1 MSLENDR
8 ARGAQAKTLL
18 DNEMLQESYDRQE
31 QDLIHFWRND
41 AKTPQER
48 EATWHLL
55 QGVIGARDILK
66 SIHIKGNNAQK
77 AIERKVKEQAKK

>member
-31 QDLIHFWRND
+31 QDLIEFWKNQ
-41 AKTPQER
+41 AKTTEER
-48 EATWHLL
+48 EAAWNLL
-55 QGVIGARDILK
+55 QGVLGAREILK
-66 SIHIKGNNAQK
+66 SIHIKGKDAHK